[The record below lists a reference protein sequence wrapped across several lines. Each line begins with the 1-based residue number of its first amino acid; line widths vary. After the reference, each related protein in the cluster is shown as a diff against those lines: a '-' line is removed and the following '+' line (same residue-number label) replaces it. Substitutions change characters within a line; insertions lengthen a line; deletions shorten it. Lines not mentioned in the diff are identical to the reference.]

1 MPRSF
6 LGRVGKMIM
15 LQTLLLAAA
24 AASGSVAAI
33 PTGPAGDAFYTPP
46 DPLPI
51 GTDGT
56 VVWARRFSGGSALPS
71 ASANYLILYEVISPK
86 GRYVAVSGT
95 VAIPRGAVPPQG
107 WPLISWAHG
116 TVGNAPQCAPSR
128 SSQLSGE
135 QLMLDGFV
143 QRGYAVAETDYE
155 GNGTPGLHPYLVA
168 TSSARDVTA
177 MVIASR
183 SIDPQIG
190 REWIVMGHSE
200 GGAAAL
206 ATAALGQQLAPK
218 LRLVGAVA
226 YAPLSYP
233 QGLLRGELVNT
244 TPNAGLAI
252 LGLMIE
258 GFSSADA
265 RIVPSKLL
273 DADALPLLPE
283 LQERCIPEIMHASQ
297 WSRIVPRSIFRQQGE
312 DVLQAFDD
320 DLVANDPEFFAIT
333 VPTLLVQGLADA
345 LIASQST
352 VALRDN
358 LHRNGTPVAFKTY
371 FGATHG
377 SVLAAAL
384 NDVAAWT
391 AQRFSEAG
399 AGAPASMF

>member
-1 MPRSF
+1 
-6 LGRVGKMIM
+6 MIM
-15 LQTLLLAAA
+15 LQTLLLAAV
-24 AASGSVAAI
+24 AASGNVAAI
-33 PTGPAGDAFYTPP
+33 QTGPSGDAFYTAPNL
-46 DPLPI
+46 LPV

-56 VVWARRFSGGSALPS
+56 VVWARRFTGGSALPS
-71 ASANYLILYEVISPK
+71 ASANYLILYEVISPQD
-86 GRYVAVSGT
+86 RYVAVSGT
-95 VAIPRGAVPPQG
+95 LAIPRGAVPPQG

-128 SSQLSGE
+128 SQQPDGE
-135 QLMLDGFV
+135 QQMLDGFV
-143 QRGYAVAETDYE
+143 RRGYAVAQTDYE

-177 MVIASR
+177 IVVASR
-183 SIDPQIG
+183 TIDPQIG

-206 ATAALGQQLAPK
+206 ATAALGQQLAPD

-233 QGLLRGELVNT
+233 QGLLRGELANT
-244 TPNAGLAI
+244 TPNSGLAI

-258 GFSSADA
+258 GFSTVDA

-273 DADALPLLPE
+273 DAEALPLLPE
-283 LQERCIPEIMHASQ
+283 LQEHCIPEIMRASQ
-297 WSRIVPRSIFRQQGE
+297 WNRIVPRSIFRQQGE
-312 DVLQAFDD
+312 DALQALYD
-320 DLVANDPEFFAIT
+320 DLVANDPEFFAIA

-352 VALRDN
+352 VALRDS
-358 LHRNGTPVAFKTY
+358 LHRNGTPVTFKTY

-377 SVLAAAL
+377 SVLAAAM

-391 AQRFSEAG
+391 AERFSRRR
-399 AGAPASMF
+399 